1 MNKEHLTPEGLNR
14 IIALKANLNLGLSEE
29 LIAAFEGVVPVE
41 RPVILDQKIR
51 DPHWVA
57 GFTTGEGCF
66 FIRLSNNP
74 AKPRVQVQLAPPVG
88 QHVRDK
94 VLMNSLVS
102 YFGCGRY
109 IALNNKSFGEFVVTK
124 FDNFINIIIP
134 FEPPVPFLIAVCPR
148 RLKRFDKY
156 KIEGCKFKDFQDWCR
171 AAELMKNKAHL
182 TPSGLEEIRKLKYG
196 MNGGR

>member
-1 MNKEHLTPEGLNR
+1 LTPPGGGGRGTL
-14 IIALKANLNLGLSEE
+14 
-29 LIAAFEGVVPVE
+29 
-41 RPVILDQKIR
+41 
-51 DPHWVA
+51 VA

-74 AKPRVQVQLAPPVG
+74 AKPRVQVQLAFIIG

-134 FEPPVPFLIAVCPR
+134 FEPPVPFLIGVCPR

-156 KIEGCKFKDFQDWCR
+156 KIEGCKFKDFQD
-171 AAELMKNKAHL
+171 
-182 TPSGLEEIRKLKYG
+182 
-196 MNGGR
+196 

>member
-1 MNKEHLTPEGLNR
+1 
-14 IIALKANLNLGLSEE
+14 LSSR
-29 LIAAFEGVVPVE
+29 V
-41 RPVILDQKIR
+41 
-51 DPHWVA
+51 
-57 GFTTGEGCF
+57 TTGEGCF

-74 AKPRVQVQLAPPVG
+74 AKQRVQVQLAFIIG

-124 FDNFINIIIP
+124 LDNLINIIIP
-134 FEPPVPFLIAVCPR
+134 F
-148 RLKRFDKY
+148 FDKY
-156 KIEGCKFKDFQDWCR
+156 KIEGDKFKDFQDWCR

-196 MNGGR
+196 MNSRRKS

>member
-1 MNKEHLTPEGLNR
+1 MSSR
-14 IIALKANLNLGLSEE
+14 
-29 LIAAFEGVVPVE
+29 V
-41 RPVILDQKIR
+41 
-51 DPHWVA
+51 
-57 GFTTGEGCF
+57 TTGEGCF

-74 AKPRVQVQLAPPVG
+74 AKQRVQVQLAFIIG

-124 FDNFINIIIP
+124 LDNLINIIIP
-134 FEPPVPFLIAVCPR
+134 F
-148 RLKRFDKY
+148 FDKY
-156 KIEGCKFKDFQDWCR
+156 KIEGDKFKDFQDWCR

-196 MNGGR
+196 MNSRRKS